1 MRHLLLFPLLLAAQD
16 TLRVVAYNIL
26 RYGATPGYCDTRC
39 KDQQLRTIFSYL
51 QPDLIGINEI
61 GPSAALVRRLLD
73 SVLNLNGVDYWRS
86 SLYQNTVNSD
96 IVSALFYDSRR
107 LGWLGQTLITTQGG
121 LRDIFAYHLYY
132 KEPNLAQTQDTLF
145 LVAIVSHLKAG
156 NSASDAQTRAQAAT
170 AIRQYIQN
178 LPPERRRFI
187 IEMGD
192 HNLYADSETAYQE
205 LTQVLIDPGPAGS
218 WSNNSA
224 FAFYHTQSTRTTSLA
239 DGGSGGGLDDRFD
252 FILFSPECTSAT
264 ARAQYVPGSF
274 RVVGQDGQRFKQAIN
289 TSPLPAGYPTGVIN
303 ALYAVS
309 DHLPV
314 MAQFALSVQP
324 ATLFPS
330 ASAEELPVHW
340 RVEGTTLYLSTSE
353 PVTIRIV
360 DLLGRIWAEEALAPG
375 ESRSYSMPTGRYIL
389 QSLSPPSR
397 GFSVFLALP

>member
-1 MRHLLLFPLLLAAQD
+1 MRCLLLLPLLAGAQD
-16 TLRVVAYNIL
+16 TLHVVAYNIL

-73 SVLNLNGVDYWRS
+73 SVLNINGVDYWRS

-121 LRDIFAYHLYY
+121 LRDVFAYHLYY

-156 NSASDAQTRAQAAT
+156 NGTSDAQTRAQAAT

-178 LPPERRRFI
+178 LPPDRRRFVL
-187 IEMGD
+187 EMGD
-192 HNLYADSETAYQE
+192 HNLYSSSETAYQE
-205 LTQVLIDPGPAGS
+205 LTQVLVDPGPAGS

-224 FAFYHTQSTRTTSLA
+224 FAFYHTQSTRSTSLA
-239 DGGSGGGLDDRFD
+239 DGGSGGGMDDRFD
-252 FILFSPECTSAT
+252 FILFSPECTTST
-264 ARAQYVPGSF
+264 ARARYVPGSF
-274 RVVGQDGQRFKQAIN
+274 RAVGQDGQRFKQSIN
-289 TSPLPAGYPTGVIN
+289 AAPLPSGYPTSVIN
-303 ALYAVS
+303 ALYVTS

-314 MAQFALSVQP
+314 SARFALSVQP
-324 ATLFPS
+324 AT
-330 ASAEELPVHW
+330 
-340 RVEGTTLYLSTSE
+340 GLSTAPEKTPPLRWWIEGSTLCLQANE
-353 PVTIRIV
+353 PLTMRIG
-360 DLLGRIWAEEALAPG
+360 DLVGRIWVYETLSAG
-375 ESRSYSMPTGRYIL
+375 ENRTYSLPAGVYFLQVSSLPTSTSLISIL
-389 QSLSPPSR
+389 P
-397 GFSVFLALP
+397 